1 MQGKNAEENTNGRK
15 RKDVAGTGKK
25 IAGENNNNNN
35 NNNIYLLQLV
45 CYPVAVVILHVNK
58 T

>member
-1 MQGKNAEENTNGRK
+1 VQGKNAEENTNGRK

-35 NNNIYLLQLV
+35 NIYLLQLV

>member
-1 MQGKNAEENTNGRK
+1 MSQNTVDTRENREHGQVK
-15 RKDVAGTGKK
+15 RRLFLFY
-25 IAGENNNNNN
+25 NNNNNN
-35 NNNIYLLQLV
+35 NYYYYYYLLKLV